1 MSQLLLKIAKF
12 NRVKL
17 DKSELDTS
25 LTQILNINDS
35 TLESRDDDDAT
46 SFKTTI
52 FQTKTNKFKSLFVP
66 CKAFLQTMSFV
77 YIWFTA
83 SLVYYGV
90 SLG

>member
-17 DKSELDTS
+17 DKNELDTS
-25 LTQILNINDS
+25 LTQIMNKNDS
-35 TLESRDDDDAT
+35 TLESKDA
-46 SFKTTI
+46 FKTTTI

>member
-17 DKSELDTS
+17 DKNELDTS
-25 LTQILNINDS
+25 LTQILNKNDS
-35 TLESRDDDDAT
+35 TLESKDVKT
-46 SFKTTI
+46 TTI

>member
-1 MSQLLLKIAKF
+1 VSQLLLKMAKF

-25 LTQILNINDS
+25 LNQILNTNDT
-35 TLESRDDDDAT
+35 TLESSKDDAT

-66 CKAFLQTMSFV
+66 CKAFMQTMSFV

-83 SLVYYGV
+83 SLIYYGV